1 MKNDGLLTGIFIG
14 GMFGVAVALLA
25 VNTAKGAAS
34 NTATESNG
42 DGDGEEL
49 NSGNQNEDKQTVDNA
64 AETTRDSDTV
74 PMKQAESKV
83 NSAAKKKTD
92 NKDNNENASNAE
104 TGKEKDNQVVKTNST
119 EVVNKKDDLEKE
131 VRNPEEERKKKT
143 GKEGAAMGENI
154 ASKINFGKKI
164 AQLEESLKKLRE
176 ENTQEN

>member
-1 MKNDGLLTGIFIG
+1 MKNDGLLTGILIG

-42 DGDGEEL
+42 DGEEL
-49 NSGNQNEDKQTVDNA
+49 NSGNQNEDNQTEDNVV
-64 AETTRDSDTV
+64 ETKGD
-74 PMKQAESKV
+74 
-83 NSAAKKKTD
+83 NNAAKKKTD
-92 NKDNNENASNAE
+92 NKDNSENASDAE
-104 TGKEKDNQVVKTNST
+104 TGKEKDNQVVKTTST
-119 EVVNKKDDLEKE
+119 EVVDKKYDLEKE

-143 GKEGAAMGENI
+143 EKEGAAMGEDI